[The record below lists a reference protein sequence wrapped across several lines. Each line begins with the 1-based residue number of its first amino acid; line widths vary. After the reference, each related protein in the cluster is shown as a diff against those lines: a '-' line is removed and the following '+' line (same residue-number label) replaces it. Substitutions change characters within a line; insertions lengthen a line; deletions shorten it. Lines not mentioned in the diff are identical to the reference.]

1 MDRSAE
7 AQATCERPLTIDLL
21 LVNSLSGMV
30 RVSIFSGDRTGASR
44 RLELLMKVA
53 PDLANGHESL
63 ISL

>member
-21 LVNSLSGMV
+21 VVNSLSGMV
-30 RVSIFSGDRTGASR
+30 RVSIFSDDMTGASR
-44 RLELLMKVA
+44 TSELLMKVA